1 MNSSSLPVC
10 STYCV
15 DMPIWHNMLYIVS
28 VREEEKM
35 ESRIAKLEERLRA
48 LSGALRLRGVWP
60 EPDPVEA
67 EAAAEIPPGQV
78 LRLRSREI
86 AKTAD

>member
-1 MNSSSLPVC
+1 M
-10 STYCV
+10 
-15 DMPIWHNMLYIVS
+15 
-28 VREEEKM
+28 
-35 ESRIAKLEERLRA
+35 
-48 LSGALRLRGVWP
+48 SGALRLRGVWP